1 MIRIEGTI
9 TTGSARAEC
18 VAGALAP
25 DNLSGM
31 ETAAAGDDAV
41 VTGIRGE
48 HLRSVTA
55 SVDDYLMNLA
65 IAEEVC
71 SYLLEKAGRA

>member
-1 MIRIEGTI
+1 MIRVEGTI

-31 ETAAAGDDAV
+31 ETAAAGNAV
-41 VTGIRGE
+41 VTAIE
-48 HLRSVTA
+48 SDHLRSVTA

-71 SYLLEKAGRA
+71 SYLLKKADRT

>member
-9 TTGSARAEC
+9 TTESVRASC

-31 ETAAAGDDAV
+31 ETAAAGNEV
-41 VTGIRGE
+41 VTAIRGE

-71 SYLLEKAGRA
+71 SYLLEKVGRA

>member
-1 MIRIEGTI
+1 MIGIEGAIKTE
-9 TTGSARAEC
+9 SARAAC

-31 ETAAAGDDAV
+31 ETRAEGDAV
-41 VTGIRGE
+41 VTAIRGE

-71 SYLLEKAGRA
+71 SYLLDKADKA

>member
-1 MIRIEGTI
+1 MIRVEGTI

-31 ETAAAGDDAV
+31 ETAAADDAV
-41 VTGIRGE
+41 VTKVRGD

-71 SYLLEKAGRA
+71 SYLIEKTDRA